1 MYILKIIN
9 RISALLFTTILLLP
23 LNSCISINYS
33 FTGAPITAKTI
44 SIDYFPNK
52 ATLVNSGLSQD
63 FTDALRDKFVN
74 QTKLELVEQNAE
86 LQLSGSIVNYY
97 TTAMAIQ
104 GNETAALNRLS
115 IVVRV
120 KYTNTLDEEAS
131 FEQDF
136 TGFED
141 YDASKSF
148 ASVEDQLV
156 SVIVERLVQD
166 IFNKALVNW

>member
-1 MYILKIIN
+1 MKNIQHIVTLSLILTM
-9 RISALLFTTILLLP
+9 LFVS
-23 LNSCISINYS
+23 NSCVSVNYS

-52 ATLVNSGLSQD
+52 ASLINSALSQD

-74 QTKLELVEQNAE
+74 QTKLELIKQNADLE
-86 LQLSGSIVNYY
+86 LKGTIIKYY

-104 GNETAALNRLS
+104 GNETAALNRLT

-120 KYTNTLDEEAS
+120 KYTNNMNDEES

-136 TGFED
+136 SGFED

-148 ASVEDQLV
+148 SSVEDELV
-156 SVIVERLVQD
+156 SVIVDRLVQD

>member
-1 MYILKIIN
+1 LKIIH
-9 RISALLFTTILLLP
+9 RVTALLFTTILLLP

-52 ATLVNSGLSQD
+52 ASLVNSSLSQD

-74 QTKLELVEQNAE
+74 QTKLELIEQNAE
-86 LQLSGSIVNYY
+86 LELSGTIIKYY

-115 IVVRV
+115 IVIRV
-120 KYTNTLDEEAS
+120 KFNNTLDEEAS

-148 ASVEDQLV
+148 ASVEDALV
-156 SVIVERLVQD
+156 TVIIDRLVQD

>member
-1 MYILKIIN
+1 MKNIHRTSVFVMLT
-9 RISALLFTTILLLP
+9 LLMLT

-52 ATLVNSGLSQD
+52 ASLVNTALSQD

-74 QTKLELVEQNAE
+74 QTKLELVKQNAE
-86 LQLSGSIVNYY
+86 LELSGKIIKYY
-97 TTAMAIQ
+97 TTATAIQ

-115 IVVRV
+115 IVIRV
-120 KYTNTLDEEAS
+120 KFTNNLNEEES

-148 ASVEDQLV
+148 SSVEDDLV
-156 SVIVERLVQD
+156 SVIVERMVQD